1 MENLIETLKKK
12 TVGRHFIISI
22 EMDGKELSTI
32 TINTIA
38 IDTAFDDRYDDVD
51 NEDCFYESRFEA
63 QEALVNEIL
72 TANEIELEK

>member
-1 MENLIETLKKK
+1 
-12 TVGRHFIISI
+12 
-22 EMDGKELSTI
+22 MDGKELSTI